1 MKKVLIIISTL
12 IVGIS
17 VFAKSEE
24 EIEKAQFKSCIA
36 GVYLNQSVKVYGKW
50 LSDCKYG
57 EVTHITPDGRLID
70 QILCFVPMKDMNN
83 YVNMYYDKNNLSKH
97 SEKFIKKHQKYCH
110 GDALEIVR

>member
-1 MKKVLIIISTL
+1 MKKVLIIISILT
-12 IVGIS
+12 VGIS

-24 EIEKAQFKSCIA
+24 EIEKAQFKSCKP

-50 LSDCKYG
+50 LLDCKYG

-70 QILCFVPMKDMNN
+70 QILCFVPMKDMNSF
-83 YVNMYYDKNNLSKH
+83 VNMYYDKNSSSMH
-97 SEKFIKKHQKYCH
+97 SEKFINKYQKYCR